1 MGCNGTRISPTIAE
15 RHGRASRRWAF
26 IAAVVSSLTCACGA
40 LAGAPLDSEAYAL
53 AAGDRITVT
62 IGGQPDLSGEMTID
76 GAGNI
81 ILPLI
86 GPIRVE
92 DLTVLSC
99 QQLIH
104 DRIADGFLTQPVVS
118 VKISELRPLYVLGDV
133 RAPGAYPF
141 RYGNT
146 AKSAVALAGGF
157 GAAGPLRS
165 SAISDLLA
173 ANERIR
179 QLAFEHS
186 ALLIRQARLEAQRS
200 GSEMSIPAEL
210 PPGKEFTKLIIN
222 EKATL
227 ESRISLLKTQIGL
240 LEDQKPRLQ
249 KETDAINAQIVTAK
263 SRLEF
268 VRNEA
273 KRSAQLVQQ
282 GLSVRTPEV
291 QLRLAETNEETNIW
305 RLAAQVSRLQMDIG
319 DLDIKIQEAKA
330 SFSKEVLADLQ
341 KVWDRLAEVNVTLP
355 SARQVRDFKLQEAE
369 SAGEVEADRTF
380 NITRTRRGQVVVV
393 QGNENTPLEP
403 GDVVDVKKGSLA
415 GY

>member
-1 MGCNGTRISPTIAE
+1 VGCNRARISATIAD
-15 RHGRASRRWAF
+15 RHGCASRRWAF
-26 IAAVVSSLTCACGA
+26 IVAIVSSLTCACAA
-40 LAGAPLDSEAYAL
+40 LAGAPPDSEAYAL

-62 IGGQPDLSGEMTID
+62 IGGQPELSGEMTID
-76 GAGNI
+76 GSGNI
-81 ILPLI
+81 VLPLI

-104 DRIADGFLTQPVVS
+104 DRIADGFLKQPIVS
-118 VKISELRPLYVLGDV
+118 VRISELRPLYVLGDV

-165 SAISDLLA
+165 SAISEFLS
-173 ANERIR
+173 ANERVR

-186 ALLIRQARLEAQRS
+186 ALLIRRARLEAQRE
-200 GSEMSIPAEL
+200 GSEMSTPAEL
-210 PPGKEFTKLIIN
+210 PPGEEFTKLIVN

-227 ESRISLLKTQIGL
+227 GSRTALLKTQIGL

-249 KETDAINAQIVTAK
+249 KETDAINAQIATGK

-282 GLSVRTPEV
+282 GLGVRTPEV

-305 RLAAQVSRLQMDIG
+305 RLAAQASRLQMDIG

-330 SFSKEVLADLQ
+330 SFAKEALADLQ
-341 KVWDRLAEVNVTLP
+341 KVRERLAEVNVTLP
-355 SARQVRDFKLQEAE
+355 SARQFRDFKLHQAE
-369 SAGEVEADRTF
+369 SAGEVEADRSF
-380 NITRTRRGQVVVV
+380 DIARARRGQVVVF
-393 QGNENTPLEP
+393 QGTENTRLEP
-403 GDVVDVKKGSLA
+403 GDVVDVKKKAL
-415 GY
+415 

>member
-1 MGCNGTRISPTIAE
+1 
-15 RHGRASRRWAF
+15 
-26 IAAVVSSLTCACGA
+26 
-40 LAGAPLDSEAYAL
+40 
-53 AAGDRITVT
+53 
-62 IGGQPDLSGEMTID
+62 MTID